1 MTQPLRI
8 EHLDETL
15 RASGHI
21 ESQHTLQ
28 LRRMIYA
35 KGSVSRKDADILFKL
50 DRACSL
56 KDPSFAALY
65 VEALTD
71 FFVWQTEPKGYVTPE
86 LARILIDN
94 VAADGHVE
102 RKTELELVLNV
113 VHWARSCPEELVTL
127 VLEAVRQ
134 SVLLSRDKKSPFG
147 ANRPHA
153 AIGEGDVAILRKAL
167 HAPAGD
173 GSLLVTR
180 REAELLF
187 GLNEATGA
195 GENDPAWR
203 DFFARAI
210 ANHLLNPMDTPYTP
224 SFDEATRREK
234 WLSERGSIGKLLSG
248 VGQAL
253 ARGDI
258 PFAGVWEELDPTG
271 VIAARKEAEAEAIAT
286 KKRLSREQV
295 DADEAKWLAERI
307 LRDGTVDE
315 NERAL
320 LAFLKKESPSIDA
333 ALKDVMKRAG
343 L

>member
-8 EHLDETL
+8 ENLDENL
-15 RASGHI
+15 RASGQI
-21 ESQHTLQ
+21 EGQHALQ

-35 KGSVSRKDADILFKL
+35 KGSVTRKDAEILFKL
-50 DRACSL
+50 DRACSK
-56 KDPSFAALY
+56 KDPAFAALY

-71 FFVWQTEPKGYVTPE
+71 YFVWQTEPKGYVTAE
-86 LARILIDN
+86 QGKFLIDN
-94 VAADGHVE
+94 VAGDGHVE

-113 VHWARSCPEELVTL
+113 VHWARQCPEALVTL
-127 VLEAVRQ
+127 VMEAVRQ
-134 SVLLSRDKKSPFG
+134 SVLLSRENPLG
-147 ANRPHA
+147 ANRPRA
-153 AIGEGDVAILRKAL
+153 NIGAGDVAILRKAL

-180 REAELLF
+180 REAEMLF
-187 GLNEATGA
+187 ALNEATGA

-203 DFFARAI
+203 EFFKLAL
-210 ANHLLNPMDTPYTP
+210 ANHLMNPLNVQPAP
-224 SFDEATRREK
+224 SLDEAARRER
-234 WLSERGSIGKLLSG
+234 WLEERGSVGKLLAG

-258 PFAGVWEELDPTG
+258 PFAAVWAEVDPFG
-271 VIAARKEAEAEAIAT
+271 YAQSRKEAEAEVRATRERLTREAI
-286 KKRLSREQV
+286 

-307 LRDGTVDE
+307 LRDGTIDE

-320 LAFLKKESPSIDA
+320 LTFLKQESPSVDP
-333 ALKDVMKRAG
+333 ALEPAMKRAG

>member
-8 EHLDETL
+8 ENLDENL
-15 RASGHI
+15 RASGQI
-21 ESQHTLQ
+21 EGQHALQ

-35 KGSVSRKDADILFKL
+35 KGSVTRKDAEILFKL
-50 DRACSL
+50 DRACSK
-56 KDPSFAALY
+56 KDPAFAALY

-71 FFVWQTEPKGYVTPE
+71 YFVWQTEPKGYVTAE
-86 LARILIDN
+86 QGKFLIDN
-94 VAADGHVE
+94 VAGDRHVE

-113 VHWARSCPEELVTL
+113 VHWARQCPEALVTL
-127 VLEAVRQ
+127 VMEAVRQ
-134 SVLLSRDKKSPFG
+134 SVLLSRENPLG
-147 ANRPHA
+147 ANRPRA
-153 AIGEGDVAILRKAL
+153 NIGAGDVAILRKAL

-180 REAELLF
+180 REAEMLF
-187 GLNEATGA
+187 ALNEATGA

-203 DFFARAI
+203 EFFKLAL
-210 ANHLLNPMDTPYTP
+210 ANHLMNPLNVQPAP
-224 SFDEATRREK
+224 SFDEAARRER
-234 WLSERGSIGKLLSG
+234 WLEERGSVGKLLAG

-258 PFAGVWEELDPTG
+258 PFAAVWAEVDPFG
-271 VIAARKEAEAEAIAT
+271 YAQSRKEAEAEVRATRERLTREAI
-286 KKRLSREQV
+286 

-307 LRDGTVDE
+307 LRDGTIDE

-320 LAFLKKESPSIDA
+320 LTFLKQESPSVDP
-333 ALKDVMKRAG
+333 ALEPAMKRAG

>member
-8 EHLDETL
+8 ENLDENL
-15 RASGHI
+15 RASGQI
-21 ESQHTLQ
+21 EGQHALQ

-35 KGSVSRKDADILFKL
+35 KGSVTRKDAEILFKL
-50 DRACSL
+50 DRACSK
-56 KDPSFAALY
+56 KDPAFAALY

-71 FFVWQTEPKGYVTPE
+71 YFVWQTEPKGYVTAE
-86 LARILIDN
+86 QGKFLIDN
-94 VAADGHVE
+94 VAGDGHVE

-113 VHWARSCPEELVTL
+113 VHWARQCPEALVTL
-127 VLEAVRQ
+127 VMEAVRQ
-134 SVLLSRDKKSPFG
+134 SVLLSRESPLG
-147 ANRPHA
+147 ANRPRA
-153 AIGEGDVAILRKAL
+153 NIGAGDVAILRKAL

-180 REAELLF
+180 REAEMLF
-187 GLNEATGA
+187 ALNEATGA

-203 DFFARAI
+203 EFFKLAL
-210 ANHLLNPMDTPYTP
+210 ANHLMNPLNVQPAP
-224 SFDEATRREK
+224 SLDEAARRER
-234 WLSERGSIGKLLSG
+234 WLEERGSVGKLLAG

-258 PFAGVWEELDPTG
+258 PFAAVWAEVDPFG
-271 VIAARKEAEAEAIAT
+271 YAQSRKEAEAEVRATRERLTREAI
-286 KKRLSREQV
+286 

-307 LRDGTVDE
+307 LRDGTIDE

-320 LAFLKKESPSIDA
+320 LTFLKQESPSVDP
-333 ALKDVMKRAG
+333 ALEPAMKRAG

>member
-21 ESQHTLQ
+21 ESQHSLQ

-35 KGSVSRKDADILFKL
+35 KGSVTRKDADILFKL
-50 DRACSL
+50 DRACSQ
-56 KDPSFAALY
+56 KDHSFAALY

-71 FFVWQTEPKGYVTPE
+71 YFVWQTEPKDYVTPE
-86 LARILIDN
+86 LAAYLIEN
-94 VAADGHVE
+94 VAADGHLE

-113 VHWARSCPEELVTL
+113 VHWARSCPDNVVTL
-127 VLEAVRQ
+127 VLESVRQ
-134 SVLLSRDKKSPFG
+134 SVLLSRDTPLG
-147 ANRPHA
+147 ANRPRA
-153 AIGEGDVAILRKAL
+153 AIGAGDVAILRKAL

-173 GSLLVTR
+173 GNLLVTR

-203 DFFARAI
+203 DFFVRAI
-210 ANHLLNPMDTPYTP
+210 ANHLLNPMDTPFVPTQ
-224 SFDEATRREK
+224 DEAARREK
-234 WLSERGSIGKLLSG
+234 WLSDRGSVGQLLSG
-248 VGQAL
+248 VGNAL

-258 PFAGVWEELDPTG
+258 PVAQVWAEFDPFGV
-271 VIAARKEAEAEAIAT
+271 AQARQDAEAEDRAT
-286 KKRLSREQV
+286 RVRLSREQV
-295 DADEAKWLAERI
+295 DADEAKWVAERI
-307 LRDGTVDE
+307 LRDGAIDE

-320 LAFLKKESPSIDA
+320 LAFLKKESPSIDP
-333 ALKDVMKRAG
+333 ALQPLFKKAG